1 MDHFVED
8 LEEYIDSVSKE
19 HYKDKGQTPPP
30 LILMGQSMGGLLSLL
45 TSLHLG
51 NDRVAGIILTAP
63 ALGVD
68 LNLELRIQKFFAPV
82 IDTVAPKA
90 RIVDAVSP
98 WEMSRNKEAVQRYMD
113 DPLNQTGKLVART
126 AIGMS
131 KGFDVIRTRREEI
144 TVPILALHG
153 MSDKCTSPKA
163 TDEFFRNVG
172 TPVEKKRYLKLPDMY
187 HELLE
192 EPETDQILEYV
203 TIFAGSGGKEFA
215 NVSGEKLDGVIDV
228 VFK

>member
-1 MDHFVED
+1 MNHFVED

-19 HYKDKGQTPPP
+19 HYKDKGQMPPP
-30 LILMGQSMGGLLSLL
+30 LILMGQSMGGLVSLL
-45 TSLHLG
+45 TTLHIG
-51 NDRVAGIILTAP
+51 NDRVSGIILTAP

-98 WEMSRNKEAVQRYMD
+98 WEMSRNKEAVQRYID
-113 DPLNQTGKLVART
+113 DPLTQTGKLVART

-131 KGFDVIRTRREEI
+131 NGFDVVRARRGEI
-144 TVPILALHG
+144 TVPILAMHG
-153 MSDKCTSPKA
+153 MCDKCTWPKA
-163 TDEFFRNVG
+163 TDEFFCNVG
-172 TPVEKKRYLKLPDMY
+172 TPVEKKKYLKLPAMY

-192 EPETDQILEYV
+192 EPETDQILEYITV
-203 TIFAGSGGKEFA
+203 FAASAGKEFA
-215 NVSGEKLDGVIDV
+215 NVPGEEVDGVIDV